1 LIDVDN
7 TRLPWYEG
15 MTIATV
21 LSRLDNVGFCS
32 VVRLNGRLISSPDFE
47 KTIVPDEAKIDILPI
62 VAGG

>member
-1 LIDVDN
+1 MIEVDN

-15 MTIATV
+15 MTIAAI
-21 LSRLDNVGFCS
+21 LKELDNPEFCS

-47 KTIVPDEAKIDILPI
+47 KTIVPDQAKIEILPI